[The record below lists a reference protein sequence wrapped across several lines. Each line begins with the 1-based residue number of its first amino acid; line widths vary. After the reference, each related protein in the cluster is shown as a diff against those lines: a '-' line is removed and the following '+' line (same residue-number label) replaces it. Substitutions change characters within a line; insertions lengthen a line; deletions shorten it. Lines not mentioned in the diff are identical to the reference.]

1 MKFRILSSL
10 LIATTL
16 LSGPAQ
22 AQKREVPYWATIK
35 PSATE
40 LYMRVGPSREYKIRW
55 VYKRPKL
62 PLKIVRV
69 AEGWRLVQDSE
80 GAQGWV
86 SGELLSAKRG
96 ALIIGEGLAAMRD
109 APADNGKL
117 KWNAESGVV
126 GVLGDCTAG
135 WCELDVAGRE
145 GWVKQD
151 RLWGAGE
158 P

>member
-10 LIATTL
+10 FLAATL

-22 AQKREVPYWATIK
+22 AQKREVPYWAIIK

-40 LYMRVGPSREYKIRW
+40 LNMRVGPSREYKITW
-55 VYKRPKL
+55 VYKRPGL
-62 PLKIVRV
+62 PLKIVRL
-69 AEGWRLVQDSE
+69 AGGWWLVEDSE
-80 GAQGWV
+80 GTQGWV
-86 SGELLSAKRG
+86 SQNLMTIRRN
-96 ALIIGEGLAAMRD
+96 ALVIGEGLVAMRD
-109 APADNGKL
+109 APTDNGKL
-117 KWNAESGVV
+117 KWNAEPGVV
-126 GVLGDCTAG
+126 GVLGDCAAG